1 MSCYFSRVLTGL
13 MLAAMVAFVSLTA
26 AHADEMNEAA
36 PDFTL
41 KSLVGKNLKLSEM
54 AGNVVLI
61 NFWASWCGPCREE
74 MPLLNALHNKYEPLG
89 FTVWG
94 VNVEENSANAQGF
107 LGDFP
112 VDFPILLDDTNKV
125 SKLYKVIA
133 MPTTVVVDRDG
144 NMRYLHLGYK
154 SGDEATYRKMVKKL
168 VRE

>member
-1 MSCYFSRVLTGL
+1 MICNFSRALAGL
-13 MLAAMVAFVSLTA
+13 LLAAMVAFVPLTA
-26 AHADEMNEAA
+26 AHAAEMNEAA

-41 KSLVGKNLKLSEM
+41 KSLGGENLKLSEM

-107 LGDFP
+107 LNDFP

-125 SKLYKVIA
+125 SRQFKVIA

-144 NMRYLHLGYK
+144 NMRYLHQGYK
-154 SGDEATYRKMVKKL
+154 SGDEARYRKMVKKL